1 MTAPLLAPHAHLA
14 WRDTTR
20 LVVEDPAAPHTQVLI
35 GNASPALV
43 RWLRS
48 CDGTRS
54 LEAVLTGA
62 QALGIDAQSALQVL
76 ETLGDAGLV
85 GLDALEPHLPTDVG
99 AAIRPAVGQDL
110 EALALCGRNAET
122 TYRLRRAHH
131 VWIDGTNRVAHALVD
146 VLAASHLGSLQVRAR
161 RATTRPIAL
170 RDVGA
175 FGPVDADVGGAP
187 SLAMRRHIA
196 RATTPSPRVE
206 GRGIAIACDAHL
218 DPSEEVPYRE
228 AGVPYLR
235 VLATSRYATIGPLTL
250 PGTTVCWSCIALHR
264 TDADPQWP
272 DLLAQFDQSRR
283 SLAPIDS
290 TFAMWV
296 ASEAASRLLQVIDN
310 DDPSSLVN
318 TTFHIDRNDPVVRR
332 RTWRVHPDCPCQWRN
347 AA

>member
-20 LVVEDPAAPHTQVLI
+20 LVIEDPAAPHTQVLI
-35 GNASPALV
+35 GNASQALV

-48 CDGTRS
+48 CDGTRP
-54 LEAVLTGA
+54 LDAVLA
-62 QALGIDAQSALQVL
+62 QAPTLGIDAASARQVL
-76 ETLGDAGLV
+76 ETLGEAGLL
-85 GLDALEPHLPTDVG
+85 GLDAPEPHQPRDVD
-99 AAIRPAVGQDL
+99 ASARPGVGQDL
-110 EALALCGRNAET
+110 EALSICGRNAAD

-146 VLAASHLGSLQVRAR
+146 VLGASHLGSLRVRAR
-161 RATTRPIAL
+161 GASTRPIAL

-175 FGPVDADVGGAP
+175 FGPTDADVGGAP
-187 SLAMRRHIA
+187 STAMRRHIA
-196 RATTPSPRVE
+196 RTAAGSSRAE
-206 GRGIAIACDAHL
+206 GRAVAISCDAHL
-218 DPSEEVPYRE
+218 DPSEEVAYRE

-250 PGTTVCWSCIALHR
+250 PGATVCWSCIALHR

-290 TFAMWV
+290 AFAMWV
-296 ASEAASRLLQVIDN
+296 ASETASRLLQVIDG

-332 RTWRVHPDCPCQWRN
+332 RTWRVHPDCPCQWRT